1 LHVKAGE
8 HHIISFLHLTG
19 NAFLVGAGEMSN
31 GVCCPEK
38 GLYPMYR
45 KGWDGMRWYRMVW
58 DGIGWYGMAW
68 HTEETE
74 DVRMQSEITV
84 GGKKGEDLETDKCK
98 CKCKSRT

>member
-1 LHVKAGE
+1 
-8 HHIISFLHLTG
+8 
-19 NAFLVGAGEMSN
+19 
-31 GVCCPEK
+31 
-38 GLYPMYR
+38 
-45 KGWDGMRWYRMVW
+45 MVW

-84 GGKKGEDLETDKCK
+84 GGKNGEDLETDKCK

>member
-1 LHVKAGE
+1 
-8 HHIISFLHLTG
+8 
-19 NAFLVGAGEMSN
+19 MSN

-84 GGKKGEDLETDKCK
+84 GGKNGEDLETDKCK